1 MRRFAT
7 ASSHAER
14 RYEIFVRRNL
24 TRNFSAHLMHGMLGQ
39 TGFRF
44 INAPTF
50 IPAYILMLSDGS
62 NLLVGLALAM
72 QGFGQM
78 LTPLLGANLISHRSR
93 VLPIGFVTGSLMR
106 TCILLMGL
114 SGFFLGEQYLLIT
127 MIFLLTLFGL
137 LEGVQGVIFNYL
149 MSKVIPVKKRGRLT
163 GFRNFLAGTTAAV
176 VAYIG
181 GTYFIGAEPTVYGYS
196 STFILAFVLTAIGLL
211 MLLGVREPEPPEMK
225 EQLSLKQQLQE
236 VPKMLKA
243 EKSFQRFVI
252 ARSIATMGRMAMPFY
267 ILFAGQSIGLS
278 GVTLGIVTFAFTISG
293 TVSNL
298 IWGFIADYRGFRL
311 VLLISVALWIISTML
326 LLASPSFI
334 VTILVFAG
342 IGASVQGFE
351 NAARNI
357 VLEFGDRRNLPVR
370 IALASS
376 VSQIAGSFGPL
387 AGGVLA
393 SQLGYEWVFVAS
405 IVFLG
410 SGASLILFRIPEPR
424 HNGS

>member
-1 MRRFAT
+1 
-7 ASSHAER
+7 
-14 RYEIFVRRNL
+14 
-24 TRNFSAHLMHGMLGQ
+24 
-39 TGFRF
+39 
-44 INAPTF
+44 
-50 IPAYILMLSDGS
+50 
-62 NLLVGLALAM
+62 
-72 QGFGQM
+72 
-78 LTPLLGANLISHRSR
+78 
-93 VLPIGFVTGSLMR
+93 
-106 TCILLMGL
+106 
-114 SGFFLGEQYLLIT
+114 
-127 MIFLLTLFGL
+127 
-137 LEGVQGVIFNYL
+137 
-149 MSKVIPVKKRGRLT
+149 
-163 GFRNFLAGTTAAV
+163 
-176 VAYIG
+176 
-181 GTYFIGAEPTVYGYS
+181 
-196 STFILAFVLTAIGLL
+196 

-225 EQLSLKQQLQE
+225 EQLSLKQQLHE

-278 GVTLGIVTFAFTISG
+278 GVILGIVTFAFTISG

-393 SQLGYEWVFVAS
+393 SQLGYEWVFVVS

-424 HNGS
+424 HNAS